1 MKEGKIQMEIL
12 AVMGSHR
19 NGHNTQKALDFF
31 LKQIKADHELYL
43 YNVNK
48 ISVEPCKACDYCVD
62 HQGECIIEDDDM
74 REIYKRLET
83 CDLLI
88 IASPVY
94 FSAFPSKIKA
104 LIDRTQMLYNLKDR
118 SIIKKK
124 KMVVIGVGGAPHYPR
139 QFQAVVNTLEWY
151 QKYLNC
157 EEIGFVEFSHT
168 DEVGALENKDGL
180 KKLAELGEKVN
191 ALAADIEN

>member
-1 MKEGKIQMEIL
+1 MEIV
-12 AVMGSHR
+12 AIMGSHR

-31 LKQIKADHELYL
+31 LKQIDTDHELHL

-48 ISVEPCKACDYCVD
+48 IKIEPCKACDYCVE
-62 HQGECIIEDDDM
+62 HQGECIIKDDAMPDV
-74 REIYKRLET
+74 YKRLET

-124 KMVVIGVGGAPHYPR
+124 KLAVIGVGGAPHYPR
-139 QFQAVVNTLEWY
+139 QFQSVENTLEWY
-151 QKYLNC
+151 KKYLNC
-157 EEIGFVEFSHT
+157 EEIGFVKFSHT
-168 DEVGALENKDGL
+168 DEVSVLENKNGL
-180 KKLAELGEKVN
+180 ESLQKMGEKVN
-191 ALAADIEN
+191 VIVADIEN

>member
-1 MKEGKIQMEIL
+1 MEIL
-12 AVMGSHR
+12 AIMGSHR

-62 HQGECIIEDDDM
+62 HQGECIIKDDM
-74 REIYKRLET
+74 TEIYQKMET

-88 IASPVY
+88 VASPVY

-104 LIDRTQMLYNLKDR
+104 LIDRTQMIYNLKDK
-118 SIIKKK
+118 STIKQKKILIIG
-124 KMVVIGVGGAPHYPR
+124 IGGAPHYPR
-139 QFQAVVNTLEWY
+139 QFQAVDNTLEWY
-151 QKYLNC
+151 KKTLSC
-157 EEIGFVEFSHT
+157 DEICFVQFSHT
-168 DEVGALENKDGL
+168 DELPALDNDKR
-180 KKLAELGEKVN
+180 LAELD
-191 ALAADIEN
+191 AIADKINKPVVK

>member
-1 MKEGKIQMEIL
+1 MEIL
-12 AVMGSHR
+12 AIVGSHR
-19 NGHNTQKALDFF
+19 NGKNTQKALDFF
-31 LKQIKADHELYL
+31 MKQIKVEHAYTL

-48 ISVEPCKACDYCVD
+48 IRVEACKACDYCVA
-62 HQGECIIEDDDM
+62 HQGECIIDDDDM
-74 REIYKRLET
+74 NEIYKRLET

-104 LIDRTQMLYNLKDR
+104 LIDRTQMLYNLEDR
-118 SIIKKK
+118 SLIKPK

-151 QKYLNC
+151 KKYLNC

-168 DEVGALENKDGL
+168 DEVGTLENNEGL
-180 KKLAELGEKVN
+180 KKLEELGEKVN
-191 ALAADIEN
+191 ALGAEISD